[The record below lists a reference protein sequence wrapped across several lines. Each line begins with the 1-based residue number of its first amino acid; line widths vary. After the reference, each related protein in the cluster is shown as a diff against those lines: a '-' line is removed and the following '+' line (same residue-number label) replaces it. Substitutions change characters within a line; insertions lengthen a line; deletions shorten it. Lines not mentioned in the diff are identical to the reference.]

1 MNQLRLKK
9 IPVEKAKRMIEME
22 WRACV
27 PEQDC
32 NEAVSGRLMK
42 LALGFA
48 LWGIPVTISLLD
60 VGKSQ
65 LIPGKGFEEE
75 IAGIIAVY
83 NDHLARTLDKGLI
96 WRKKEVYWW
105 TIIYQ
110 ENPAVKLVEP
120 ELTDPDFFA
129 KKNANFA
136 ITDLEAAE
144 TLGRYLENLPPYF
157 DWNNPF

>member
-9 IPVEKAKRMIEME
+9 IPVEKAKQMIEME

-32 NEAVSGRLMK
+32 NEAVNGRLMK

-48 LWGIPVTISLLD
+48 LWGIPATISLLD
-60 VGKSQ
+60 TGKSQ

-75 IAGIIAVY
+75 IARIIAVY
-83 NDHLARTLDKGLI
+83 NEHLARTSGKI
-96 WRKKEVYWW
+96 TVWRNKEVYWW
-105 TIIYQ
+105 MIIYQ

-120 ELTDPDFFA
+120 ELADPEYFV
-129 KKNANFA
+129 KKYSNLV

-144 TLGRYLENLPPYF
+144 AFGGYLENLPSYF